1 MIVLS
6 IYKEGGVENRVEAL
20 DSNAT
25 ALDSNYHIYLCI
37 GRSHV

>member
-6 IYKEGGVENRVEAL
+6 IYKKSCVENWVEAL

-37 GRSHV
+37 GQSHA